1 VGRHSIPDPE
11 DSAGQDVPEEPPTQ
25 RFGRQEPVEPDYG
38 PDYGEQ
44 DYRGAGYRESEY
56 DRPGYR
62 EPAYPA
68 TEYPDGD
75 YDEPGYDQPGYDEP
89 GYDEPGYGEGDYDEP
104 DYTHTDYET
113 DRDYAQSQPL
123 SGGGAA
129 PPPRSSGRAHG
140 GEWEGGEWTGSHRAV
155 ATGRRGVSLGVIA
168 ALVAVVVVVGAFILW
183 RFFGD
188 ALSNRTDAGAARCVD
203 GELAV
208 AVVADPS
215 IADKIQTLADT
226 YNKSA
231 APVADRCVKVGVKPA
246 DPDQVVN
253 GFIGKWPAELGE
265 RPALWIPASSVSEAR
280 LEAAAGA
287 QTVSDSRSLVT
298 SPVLLA
304 VRPQLKEALAQ
315 QNWGTL
321 PDLQTNPTALDEL
334 NLPGWGPLRLALP
347 LSGDADASYLAAEA
361 VAAASAP
368 AGQPASSGA
377 GAVNTLVGG
386 QPKLADN
393 KASTAMDA
401 LLTATDPAS
410 APVHAVVTTEQ
421 QLFQRAASMPNA
433 KDTVASWL
441 PPGPT
446 AMADYPTVLLSGDWL
461 SQEQVSAASEFAR
474 FMRKPEQLAELAK
487 AGFRTEGGTPPKSDV
502 TSFAPVSAPL
512 SVGDTATRA
521 TLANALTAP
530 AESPAVTIMLD
541 QSMPTNEGGKSRVA
555 NVVAALNA
563 RLQALPQNSVV
574 GLWTFDGV
582 QGRSEVS
589 TGPLSDPVNGQP
601 RSAALTSALNSQ
613 TASGGG
619 AVSFT
624 TLRLIYDQLKT
635 NFRQGQSNSLLV
647 ITEGPHTDQSLDGQ
661 GLQQYIRGAF
671 DPARPIAV
679 NVIDFGNDSDRA
691 TWEAV
696 AQASGGSYQNL
707 TSSAGPE
714 LTTAVTQFLG

>member
-1 VGRHSIPDPE
+1 M
-11 DSAGQDVPEEPPTQ
+11 
-25 RFGRQEPVEPDYG
+25 
-38 PDYGEQ
+38 
-44 DYRGAGYRESEY
+44 
-56 DRPGYR
+56 
-62 EPAYPA
+62 
-68 TEYPDGD
+68 
-75 YDEPGYDQPGYDEP
+75 
-89 GYDEPGYGEGDYDEP
+89 
-104 DYTHTDYET
+104 
-113 DRDYAQSQPL
+113 
-123 SGGGAA
+123 
-129 PPPRSSGRAHG
+129 
-140 GEWEGGEWTGSHRAV
+140 

-188 ALSNRTDAGAARCVD
+188 ALSNRSDAAAARCVD

-215 IADKIQTLADT
+215 IADQVQTLADT
-226 YNKSA
+226 YNQSA

-304 VRPQLKEALAQ
+304 DPTAAQRCASPTELGNAAGPCRP
-315 QNWGTL
+315 T
-321 PDLQTNPTALDEL
+321 PTALDGL
-334 NLPGWGPLRLALP
+334 NLPGWGPLRLSLP
-347 LSGDADASYLAAEA
+347 LSGDSDASYLAAEA

-368 AGQPASSGA
+368 AGAPPSAGA

-401 LLTATDPAS
+401 LLSATDPAT

-421 QLFQRAASMPNA
+421 QLFQRAASLPDA
-433 KDTVASWL
+433 KNTVASWL

-446 AMADYPTVLLSGDWL
+446 AMADYPTALLSGNWL

-512 SVGDTATRA
+512 SVGDNATRA

-530 AESPAVTIMLD
+530 VESPAVTIMLD
-541 QSMPTNEGGKSRVA
+541 QSMPTDEGGKSRLA

-563 RLQALPQNSVV
+563 RLQALPPNSAV
-574 GLWTFDGV
+574 GLWTFDGIE
-582 QGRSEVS
+582 GRSEVR

-613 TASGGG
+613 NASGGG

-624 TLRLIYDQLKT
+624 TLRLIYDQ
-635 NFRQGQSNSLLV
+635 S
-647 ITEGPHTDQSLDGQ
+647 EGEFPSGPEQ
-661 GLQQYIRGAF
+661 F
-671 DPARPIAV
+671 DPGHHRRPAHRPVTRRLGPADSTSAGRSIRLVRSPSTSSTSAPTPIAPP
-679 NVIDFGNDSDRA
+679 GRPSRRPAAAA
-691 TWEAV
+691 TRTWPARRGRTSRPRSPRSWV
-696 AQASGGSYQNL
+696 SATPLTAGS
-707 TSSAGPE
+707 ARRG
-714 LTTAVTQFLG
+714 